1 MIFHMGTTGWG
12 AGLPGGGHVR
22 LKYGRPIPYLDD
34 LAASFPDLTV
44 IAAHPGWPWTEE
56 VLAMVTH
63 KPNVY
68 MDLSGWRPRYLP
80 ENVISALKR
89 GLAQSAL
96 FGTDYPF
103 IEPQVWLDDFNEL
116 GFDDAAKAKI
126 LGGNAERL
134 LEDPRIPKETS

>member
-12 AGLPGGGHVR
+12 AGLPGGGGVK

-34 LAASFPDLTV
+34 LAADFPNLQIV
-44 IAAHPGWPWTEE
+44 AAHPGWPWTEE

-68 MDLSGWRPRYLP
+68 MDLSGWRPKHLP
-80 ENVISALKR
+80 PSILSALKR
-89 GLAQSAL
+89 GLADWAL

-103 IEPQVWLDDFNEL
+103 IEPHVWLDDFNEL
-116 GFDDAAKAKI
+116 ALDETLKAKI
-126 LGGNAERL
+126 LGGNAARL
-134 LEDPRIPKETS
+134 LGL